1 MRVEPHSIGAIMHII
16 KRGTRGMKIVKDEK
30 DKMRFIR
37 ALFLLN
43 DEHTDSNWLKATS
56 KLSLHERPSHWPERR
71 PLARILAWT
80 LTQNH
85 FHLYMQEIREGGIA
99 KFMQR
104 LCGSMSTAYNNK
116 YKEKGS
122 LFQGGYKGKTI
133 SDNSHFLYLP
143 FYILVKN
150 VLEAYPGGL
159 VAASKN
165 FDKAWQWATEYQF
178 SSLGATIKNK
188 IHPIVDDPEEIVSQ
202 FCKNESEFKKES
214 KELLSFHMNTKGEK
228 FKDIMLENW

>member
-1 MRVEPHSIGAIMHII
+1 MRVEPHSVGSIVHVI
-16 KRGTRGMKIVKDEK
+16 KRGTRGLKITKDDK
-30 DKMRFIR
+30 DKIRFVKS
-37 ALFLLN
+37 LFLLN

-56 KLSLHERPSHWPERR
+56 KLPLYERPSYWPERR
-71 PLARILAWT
+71 PLTRILAWT
-80 LTQNH
+80 LASNH

-133 SDNSHFLYLP
+133 SDDSHFLYLP

-150 VLEAYPGGL
+150 VLEIYPGGL
-159 VAASKN
+159 AEASKN
-165 FDKAWQWATEYQF
+165 FDKAWEWAIDYQF
-178 SSLGATIKNK
+178 SSFGTTIKNEMC
-188 IHPIVDDPEEIVSQ
+188 PIVDDPEEIVSQ
-202 FCKNESEFKKES
+202 FCKDESEFKKES
-214 KELLSFHMNTKGEK
+214 KGLLSFHMNNKGEK
-228 FKDIMLENW
+228 YKDIMLENW